1 VVVPSVLNRERR
13 VVECDEN
20 FEKARGAFRMAA
32 DATCIVAMRDFAT
45 AGLRFLKR
53 ADALSA
59 IVETAPGQKHIP
71 SLFED

>member
-1 VVVPSVLNRERR
+1 